1 MKIQNAIEIAD
12 RLASWQMLEDAC
24 DVLERCL
31 ERHPAHPL
39 LLQRLGRLRLDQG
52 RPEEARPLL
61 EQALAHH
68 RLRAATVS
76 DQSR

>member
-1 MKIQNAIEIAD
+1 MKVANAIEIAD
-12 RLASWQMLEDAC
+12 RLASWQMLDDAC

-31 ERHPAHPL
+31 VRYPAHPL

-52 RPEEARPLL
+52 RPEEARPLF

-68 RLRAATVS
+68 RLRASTLAG
-76 DQSR
+76 